1 MPAYFDRTRPP
12 LHAPVISLDVF
23 DMPVNLPK
31 VLRENVA
38 EVMDDPAEWAKM
50 NVKKYRGRCRDHPP
64 DEHRSPLPERI
75 PCHGREDR

>member
-1 MPAYFDRTRPP
+1 MAYSFPGKIREVTLGATKAEGGSRSHSVTIGGATMPAYFDRTRPP

-38 EVMDDPAEWAKM
+38 E
-50 NVKKYRGRCRDHPP
+50 
-64 DEHRSPLPERI
+64 
-75 PCHGREDR
+75 